1 MDISRHAL
9 VLYIRDLRDLEIA
22 KRRINILYG
31 QEKRYVENRLA
42 GLKTADLKTENLK
55 MDHVCIS
62 CMLLFGVSGGIM
74 WWMAELMG
82 TGFLS
87 QIAKMM
93 FKFLAACG
101 GFLVVVCL
109 LLTIFEALSV
119 HSNNK
124 KAKIYNQSERIRVK
138 NNASEIK
145 RIESEWANRSAYWRK
160 EYSKVNSLLN
170 EYYSQNILAKQY
182 RELPALIYIY
192 DYMSTSQESF
202 RDTLIHE
209 HMEDGIHKILNKLD
223 QIIQQNEYIIFNQ
236 HRLEAQND
244 KIVSQNEKM
253 LGSLERTETNT
264 YAAAQYAQMASNYS
278 KATAYFAAAL
288 YLENRR

>member
-1 MDISRHAL
+1 MDISRKAL

-42 GLKTADLKTENLK
+42 SLKTADLKTENLK
-55 MDHVCIS
+55 MDHIWIS
-62 CMLLFGVSGGIM
+62 GMLLFGVSGGIM
-74 WWMAELMG
+74 WWLAEMMG

-87 QIAKMM
+87 QITKMM

-101 GFLVVVCL
+101 GFLVVACL
-109 LLTIFEALSV
+109 LLAIVEAISA

-124 KAKIYNQSERIRVK
+124 KAKVYNQSERIRVK
-138 NNASEIK
+138 NNAGEIR
-145 RIESEWANRSAYWRK
+145 RIESEWANKSAYWRK

-244 KIVSQNEKM
+244 KIISQNEKM
-253 LGSLERTETNT
+253 LGTLERTETNT

-278 KATAYFAAAL
+278 KATAYFAAAF